1 MQWVM
6 GRGVSGS
13 CPHHVKDI
21 QGMSRF
27 DLRIALLK
35 HVIVS
40 TDLGSKTQQDA
51 ARYVMNFYIARLK
64 NDVESFIIFPRR

>member
-1 MQWVM
+1 
-6 GRGVSGS
+6 
-13 CPHHVKDI
+13 
-21 QGMSRF
+21 MSRL

-40 TDLGSKTQQDA
+40 TDLGSKMQQDA